1 MKSLFPYAGGK
12 IHLIRHID
20 QIYKKSNKT
29 AFIDVFGGSGKVL
42 MNIDSR
48 NKIYNDIDNSLVNIF
63 ETLRNYPD
71 MLRSKF
77 EYSLNSRKLFY
88 EYKSITDDSAENAFR
103 RVYTYLMSFAGKG
116 NHYGYSVKSRMNKMA
131 NARKNIDDIY
141 NEVKYWTIEN
151 LDYKDLI
158 KRYDSVDSFFYLDP
172 PYYKIKFYRHNFKDN
187 EFYELKE
194 TLNDI
199 HGKYLLSINSNDF
212 ILDLFGAPN
221 MKIEIGNN
229 SVNNK
234 HVKDSKRNEL
244 VYYN

>member
-12 IHLIRHID
+12 IHLIRYID
-20 QIYKKSNKT
+20 QIYKQSNKT

-42 MNIDSR
+42 MKIDSR
-48 NKIYNDIDNSLVNIF
+48 NKVYNDIDNSLVNIF
-63 ETLRNYPD
+63 ETLRNHPD
-71 MLRSKF
+71 ILRGKF

-88 EYKSITDDSAENAFR
+88 EYKNITDDSAENAFR

-131 NARKNIDDIY
+131 NARKNIDEIY
-141 NEVKYWTIEN
+141 NDVKYWTIEN

-158 KRYDSVDSFFYLDP
+158 KRYDSEDSFFYLDP
-172 PYYKIKFYRHNFKDN
+172 PYYKIKFYRRNFTEND
-187 EFYELKE
+187 FYELKE

-212 ILDLFGAPN
+212 VLDLFGEPDI
-221 MKIEIGNN
+221 KIEIRNN

-234 HVKDSKRNEL
+234 HVKDSKRYEIFYFN
-244 VYYN
+244 

>member
-12 IHLIRHID
+12 NHLIRHID

-63 ETLRNYPD
+63 ETLRNHPGILKD
-71 MLRSKF
+71 KF

-88 EYKSITDDSAENAFR
+88 EYKNSTDDSAEDAFR
-103 RVYTYLMSFAGKG
+103 RIYSYLMSFAGKG
-116 NHYGYSVKSRMNKMA
+116 NHYGYSIKSRMNKMG
-131 NARKNIDDIY
+131 NTRKNIDDIY

-158 KRYDSVDSFFYLDP
+158 KRYDSEDSFFYLDP
-172 PYYKIKFYRHNFKDN
+172 PYYKIKFYTHNFTEND
-187 EFYELKE
+187 FYELKNS
-194 TLNDI
+194 LNGI
-199 HGKYLLSINSNDF
+199 QGKYLLSINSNDF
-212 ILDLFGAPN
+212 ILDLFGEPD
-221 MKIEIGNN
+221 MKIEIRNN

>member
-12 IHLIRHID
+12 IHLIKYIKE
-20 QIYKKSNKT
+20 IYRTSNKT

-42 MNIDSR
+42 MNIDSK

-63 ETLRNYPD
+63 ETLRNHPD
-71 MLRSKF
+71 ILRGKF
-77 EYSLNSRKLFY
+77 KYSLNSRKLFY
-88 EYKSITDDSAENAFR
+88 EYKNITDESAENAFR

-158 KRYDSVDSFFYLDP
+158 KRYDSEDSFFYLDP
-172 PYYKIKFYRHNFKDN
+172 PYYKIKFYRHNFTEND
-187 EFYELKE
+187 FYELKD
-194 TLNDI
+194 TLNGI
-199 HGKYLLSINSNDF
+199 QGKYLLSINSNDF
-212 ILDLFGAPN
+212 ILKLFGEPG
-221 MKIEIGNN
+221 MKIEMKNN

-234 HVKDSKRNEL
+234 YIKDSKRYEL
-244 VYYN
+244 FYLN